1 MKKTILITG
10 STDGIG
16 KRAAVLLAQAGHTV
30 YLHGRNPQKLQQ
42 AILDVEKESGQTGLQ
57 GWQADLSDFSAVRRL
72 GATIKQEI
80 KDLDVLINNAGVF
93 KGPAQNA
100 DGLDLRMVVNYLAPI
115 MLTQDLLPL
124 LKKSQR
130 GRIIN
135 LSSAAQ
141 DPMERSVLSGEKTIS
156 ERQAYGQ
163 SKLALTAWSFRLAQ
177 QEPGLVVIPVNPGS
191 LLNTKMVQEA
201 FGQFWASADKGAQIL
216 FDLAVDSKYVSSS
229 GQYFDNDRGSFGPA
243 HPAASDKTTVD
254 TWLQWTADVLAGR

>member
-1 MKKTILITG
+1 MKKSVLITG

-16 KRAAVLLAQAGHTV
+16 KRTAVLLAQAGYTV

-42 AILDVEKESGQTGLQ
+42 AILDVEKESGQTEIRGF
-57 GWQADLSDFSAVRRL
+57 QADLSDFSAVRKL
-72 GATIKQEI
+72 GATIQQELPH
-80 KDLDVLINNAGVF
+80 LDVLINNAGVF
-93 KGPAQNA
+93 NGPSKNT
-100 DGLDLRMVVNYLAPI
+100 DGLDLRIVVNYLAPI
-115 MLTQDLLPL
+115 ILTQEVLPL
-124 LKKSQR
+124 LRKASM

-141 DPMERSVLSGEKTIS
+141 DPLEQTVLLGEKTIS

-177 QEPGLVVIPVNPGS
+177 QESGLVVIPVNPGS

-216 FDLAVDSKYVSSS
+216 FDLAVDAKYANAS
-229 GQYFDNDRGSFGPA
+229 GKYFDNDRGSFGPA
-243 HPAASDKTTVD
+243 HPAASN
-254 TWLQWTADVLAGR
+254 